1 MTEPFVDAARLMAQV
16 KGFPDY
22 GFAVIDH
29 PISSATDDELRRRAE
44 AAVDQAEALLWSGR
58 PAGSRDKLGA

>member
-29 PISSATDDELRRRAE
+29 PISSATDEDLRRRAE
-44 AAVDQAEALLWSGR
+44 SAVDQADALLF
-58 PAGSRDKLGA
+58 GSR